1 MSEKLRSAF
10 QTYGL
15 WFFIGLILAGL
26 TIGAIVFHVHGQ
38 TQQDDLT
45 TPQYAAQSADP
56 SELTFDLEQNK
67 AYSAEDGVVVIEA
80 AAPGSQLART
90 AAITHDPETIWEE
103 DQVVTYNSFT
113 LPDKVEQEDGSLG
126 VLTIPEIGLSVNVFA
141 AKQGEELE
149 AMTQGLAHFSHTSSW
164 DGNIGICGHNVNFD
178 LSDGYFKNLH
188 QLKKGDRLTYSTSL
202 GERTYEVELSKTIAE
217 DDWSYLNRTGEN
229 KITLITCISGQPTKR
244 LVVQAV
250 EIK

>member
-38 TQQDDLT
+38 AQQDDLT
-45 TPQYAAQSADP
+45 TPQYAAQPADP

-67 AYSAEDGVVVIEA
+67 AYSAENGVVVIETASSA
-80 AAPGSQLART
+80 AQLART

-126 VLTIPEIGLSVNVFA
+126 VLTIPEIGLSVNVFG

-188 QLKKGDRLTYSTSL
+188 QLKKGDKLTYSTSL

-229 KITLITCISGQPTKR
+229 KITLITCISGQPNKR
-244 LVVQAV
+244 LVVQAA